1 MPSATDLTPATIK
14 SWTARLTE
22 EARDLD
28 LTDADDRATFRG
40 RVATATALVK
50 CHTIGALARHFGHE
64 GFLPLALSRNTTIR
78 ALADAWIER
87 SNVRDWRH
95 TFDAR
100 LLLDTAG
107 IRKRSE

>member
-1 MPSATDLTPATIK
+1 MPSATDLTPATIE
-14 SWTARLTE
+14 SWTSRLTE

-50 CHTIGALARHFGHE
+50 CHAIGALARHFGHD
-64 GFLPLALSRNTTIR
+64 GFLPLALSRNAATR

-87 SNVRDWRH
+87 TNSR
-95 TFDAR
+95 DAR
-100 LLLDTAG
+100 RTL
-107 IRKRSE
+107 E